1 MKSLNPFRI
10 LAIII
15 AFIFSSG
22 LSAQETTVSI
32 KVKKDGKVVKDT
44 IYSFENEEQAEN
56 ALKIMEV
63 MCAGDE
69 HTMEIHKTIS
79 ESHEGHSK
87 TMVFISEDGKTT
99 QIEESSGDSL
109 VWITEGEHH
118 GDNVKVT
125 KHEVKGGDDFNGEH
139 VVVVKSDDGETY
151 HIFINEEREADPDGE
166 NTVKTKEVKVV
177 ISSDE
182 GSEWSVKEVDD
193 MKVDSEKEDV
203 EVIVVEKKV
212 KK

>member
-44 IYSFENEEQAEN
+44 TYSFENEEQAEN
-56 ALKIMEV
+56 ALNIMEV
-63 MCAGDE
+63 MCTGDE
-69 HTMEIHKTIS
+69 KVMEIHKTMS
-79 ESHEGHSK
+79 ESNTGNTK
-87 TMVFISEDGKTT
+87 KMVFISEDGKTT
-99 QIEESSGDSL
+99 LIEESSGDSL
-109 VWITEGEHH
+109 VWNTE
-118 GDNVKVT
+118 
-125 KHEVKGGDDFNGEH
+125 
-139 VVVVKSDDGETY
+139 GETY
-151 HIFINEEREADPDGE
+151 HIFINEEREGDPDGE

-182 GSEWSVKEVDD
+182 GSEWSVKEGDD
-193 MKVDSEKEDV
+193 MKVDSEK
-203 EVIVVEKKV
+203 V